1 MKNLP
6 LDFIDLHCDT
16 IARMN
21 ENQNLKSNDLMVDLE
36 KMHKGGGGTSLFALF
51 VYLEEGKSPWENAV
65 SLHNRFKT
73 EIENNND
80 LIQQIITKE
89 DYINKQKNGKLG
101 AILSTEEG
109 GILEG
114 KLERIETLKKWG
126 VRSFSLTWN
135 FENELAYPNGK
146 AGKLKDKG
154 FKAIEMLEEAN
165 ILVDISHLNDEGI
178 DDVINNTKKPF
189 IASHSNARSI
199 CDHTRNLTDS
209 QIKAL
214 AEKGGVMGLNLYPG
228 FVGKTNIT
236 NFENLTKMI
245 KYTLKIGGEDVL
257 ALGTD
262 FDGIEGNI
270 NPNDISKLPLLAN
283 HLNKEGLSIRILEK
297 MFCLNARRVLFDF

>member
-16 IARMN
+16 IARMTD
-21 ENQNLKSNDLMVDLE
+21 EQNLKSNNLMVDLE
-36 KMHKGGGGTSLFALF
+36 KMRKGGGGTSLFALF
-51 VYLEEGKSPWENAV
+51 VYLEEGKSPWEKAV
-65 SLHNRFKT
+65 SLHDRFVS

-89 DYINKQKNGKLG
+89 DYLEKQKNGKLG

-114 KLERIETLKKWG
+114 KLERIETLKNWG
-126 VRSFSLTWN
+126 VRSFTLTWN
-135 FENELAYPNGK
+135 FENELAYPNGT

-154 FKAIEMLEEAN
+154 FQAIKMLEEAN

-178 DDVINNTKKPF
+178 SDVINTAKKPF

-214 AEKGGVMGLNLYPG
+214 ASKGGVMGLNFYPG
-228 FVGKTNIT
+228 FVGTNKVT
-236 NFENLTKMI
+236 NFENLTTMI
-245 KYTLKIGGEDVL
+245 KYTLKTGGEDVL

-262 FDGIEGNI
+262 FDGIEGDI
-270 NPNDISKLPLLAN
+270 QPSDISKLPLLAN
-283 HLNKEGLSIRILEK
+283 HLNKEGISLRILEK
-297 MFCLNARRVLFDF
+297 MFCFNARRVLFNY

>member
-16 IARMN
+16 IAQLK

-36 KMHKGGGGTSLFALF
+36 KMRKGGGGTSLFALF

-65 SLHNRFKT
+65 QLHNRFLS
-73 EIENNND
+73 EIENNKD

-89 DYINKQKNGKLG
+89 DYIKKQKNGKLG

-114 KLERIETLKKWG
+114 KLERIEILKKWG
-126 VRSFSLTWN
+126 VRSFTLTWN
-135 FENELAYPNGK
+135 FENELAYPNGQT
-146 AGKLKDKG
+146 GKLKDKG

-178 DDVINNTKKPF
+178 SDVINNAKKPF

-199 CDHTRNLTDS
+199 CDHTRNLNDS

-214 AEKGGVMGLNLYPG
+214 ASKGGVMGLNLYPG
-228 FVGKTNIT
+228 FVSKSNVT
-236 NFENLTKMI
+236 NFENLTEMV

-262 FDGIEGNI
+262 FDGIHGDIEPSN
-270 NPNDISKLPLLAN
+270 ISKLPLLAN
-283 HLNKEGLSIRILEK
+283 HLNKEGIPVRVLEK
-297 MFCLNARRVLFDF
+297 MFCLNARRVLFNY